1 MSTPTTTITPIR
13 QEASVQS
20 RRLGVLQ
27 QLETPPVA
35 VEEVV
40 DPFVKEKL
48 ADRDGVE
55 IESPPQILPILK

>member
-1 MSTPTTTITPIR
+1 M
-13 QEASVQS
+13 QS